1 MKRVFI
7 FAIFAFTA
15 LLVSAQEERQEQ
27 INKLLGQGVELH
39 DEGRY
44 DEAIKLFNKALK
56 IDPKNGTAIYEKAY
70 TLYCQGKKADARKL
84 LEKGIKTAEG
94 DKFAMYE
101 LLGTVYDVE
110 GEPLK
115 AIETY
120 ELALNEYDGIQLN
133 QLASISY
140 NLGIAY
146 YSAHDKYE
154 DKDYTYLTKALN
166 NLSKS
171 FVVRP
176 LHANTNWT
184 LYDLYSQYGF
194 MGEALSHFCLF
205 ALNCDGNPN
214 AEIIDETINAW
225 TELNPEET
233 LYQTEQDSLV
243 LDKVIQIGKRYPS
256 EFGLTYDVLY
266 GLYSDICASINDEA
280 VHPATALVNDPNIDA
295 VPAIFADIMREGEL
309 ETLMHMV
316 AASGKKYI
324 TNANWLATNDDRREH
339 LLSII
344 TGKGYLSTLNVSE
357 EESDT
362 VEVDNMTETNDAKVL
377 IELFFS
383 TKAGTAEAKEL
394 SSKIMLWAA
403 GTSDVNIEIGDKI
416 SELLEDKSGSLLI
429 AYTAAC
435 ARFQLEKGIKETTPE
450 AHEAAMQAVLKYYKA
465 NRDVIGNIKSLDEQI
480 K

>member
-56 IDPKNGTAIYEKAY
+56 IDPKNATAIYEKAY

-176 LHANTNWT
+176 LHANSNWG
-184 LYDLYSQYGF
+184 LYDLYSQCGF

-266 GLYSDICASINDEA
+266 GLYSDICAGINDEA

-324 TNANWLATNDDRREH
+324 TNANWLASNSKRKEH
-339 LLSII
+339 LLDVVNN
-344 TGKGYLSTLNVSE
+344 KGYLANLHVTDQETDSVKQ
-357 EESDT
+357 ESGAEIPD
-362 VEVDNMTETNDAKVL
+362 MKPMIDAFL
-377 IELFFS
+377 SL
-383 TKAGTAEAKEL
+383 KAGTEEAKVFGEKIL
-394 SSKIMLWAA
+394 EWAVSSP
-403 GTSDVNIEIGDKI
+403 DVNVSLDTDTSPLLKDKAGN
-416 SELLEDKSGSLLI
+416 LLV
-429 AYTAAC
+429 AYIAAC
-435 ARFQLEKGIKETTPE
+435 SRFELEKGDKTFTPE
-450 AHEAAMQAVLKYYKA
+450 VHEAGMKAVLEYYKA
-465 NRDVIGNIKSLDEQI
+465 NHDVIGSIEELDEML